1 MFPNLA
7 LILGLM
13 LIVWL
18 ASVALRD
25 ASIIDPFWGLGFV
38 MLAWSS
44 WWQAEDS
51 GGRAFLL
58 VLLTSIWGVRLAV
71 YLTWRNWGQDEDRR
85 YRAMREKHGARFKWI
100 SLFTVF
106 GLQALLLWIIAL
118 PLQAAIDTQRML
130 PLRWPDAIGFVLWL
144 VGMFFESVGD
154 WQLSRFQA
162 NPANQGK
169 VLDRGLWRYT
179 RHPNYFG
186 DFCVWWGIYLIAAFG
201 GTWWTIIS
209 PLLMSFLLLKVSG
222 VSLLEKDISDRRP
235 DYQRYQMRT
244 SAFFPLPP
252 KW

>member
-7 LILGLM
+7 LILGM
-13 LIVWL
+13 MFIVWL

-38 MLAWSS
+38 VLTWSS

-51 GGRAFLL
+51 SDRAFLL
-58 VLLTSIWGVRLAV
+58 VLLTSIWGGRLAA
-71 YLTWRNWGQDEDRR
+71 YLTWRNRGHGEDRR
-85 YRAMREKHGARFKWI
+85 YRAMRDKHGARFKWI

-106 GLQALLLWIIAL
+106 GLQAVLLWIIAW
-118 PLQAAIDTQRML
+118 PLQVAIDPQRMV
-130 PLRWPDAIGFVLWL
+130 PLYWPDAIGFILWL
-144 VGMFFESVGD
+144 VGVLFESIGD
-154 WQLSRFQA
+154 WQLTRFQA

-186 DFCVWWGIYLIAAFG
+186 DFCVWWGIYWIAAFG
-201 GTWWTIIS
+201 GAWWTIIS
-209 PLLMSFLLLKVSG
+209 PLLMSFLLMKVSG

-244 SAFFPLPP
+244 STFFPLPP
-252 KW
+252 K